1 LRLVSIFDAPVP
13 FDMWRAPWRAQA
25 QIAAAWLLGSV
36 ALTAIGW
43 VLVAIYLPLATNVGR
58 YDVAVLWDAAAVI
71 PGLWGGLLLSMVA
84 HAGLTVGFIAL
95 GSHCGLSAADDHVGH
110 TFVSTSS
117 IKR

>member
-1 LRLVSIFDAPVP
+1 MA
-13 FDMWRAPWRAQA
+13 RASSDRCSL
-25 QIAAAWLLGSV
+25 AARSV

-43 VLVAIYLPLATNVGR
+43 VLVAIYLPVATNAGR
-58 YDVAVLWDAAAVI
+58 YDVAVLWDPAAVI
-71 PGLWGGLLLSMVA
+71 PGLGGLLLGMVA

>member
-1 LRLVSIFDAPVP
+1 MSSTLLFTALAWGFAVTGALMLVLLVGLVLRLVSIFDAPVP

-43 VLVAIYLPLATNVGR
+43 VLVAIYLPLATNAGR

-71 PGLWGGLLLSMVA
+71 PGLWGGLLLGMVA
-84 HAGLTVGFIAL
+84 TRA
-95 GSHCGLSAADDHVGH
+95 
-110 TFVSTSS
+110 
-117 IKR
+117 